1 MPCLRPLLALLA
13 LACASAAAADSVQ
26 LVSRVD
32 PGDPS
37 VSGSASSFV
46 GSGQSLPGTASNVSA
61 DGRWIAY
68 NSLAMNLVDGQVDA
82 ADTSDTFLTDRA
94 TGATLLVSR
103 TAASATTAGNGSS
116 HACAISTDGRFVL
129 FASDATDLVPGQ
141 NDTNGAEDVFL
152 YDRIGGVT
160 VLVSRSTSGAAK
172 TGNAGA
178 WVPVMSADGGR
189 VAFLSDATDLVSG
202 QSSLDNGHQIFLFDR
217 AAGTTAM
224 VSHAVGSPT
233 TPGSWDSFDPSL
245 SADGTL
251 VAYVSRSN
259 NLATAQSDTN
269 SDFDVFVYSAATGG
283 SVLVS
288 HVAGS
293 TNTAAG
299 SALEPVISGNGNRI
313 VFSSAA
319 GNLVSGQTGAST
331 RNVFLYTRASNTSAL
346 ASHALADTAR
356 GGNSD
361 SQVQGVS
368 ADGEAVTFVSHAG
381 DLVVNQITQYFYGQV
396 YLYRRGTGVVTL
408 VSRNSTAAT
417 QPGNDESY
425 AAQVSADGGQ
435 VAFLSRADNL
445 PAAATAFSTA
455 AYLFDAAS
463 GALTLVSRAP
473 GFGSVDGIDLS
484 ADGRWAVFSGS
495 APEVAGDRNAAYDVF
510 AYDRTGVAT
519 TLVSAHAPGSPALS
533 PSWESSRPS
542 LGNDGSS
549 VVFLSQAQ
557 DLVAGENDV
566 NTSQTD
572 AYLWSRATGAMTL
585 ISHAAGAPSTTGD
598 ASVMD
603 ATMSGDGDWV
613 LYTSAARNVVPGQTG
628 ENSGTY
634 LWERTTEN
642 SLLVTRSN
650 GSPVTPAQG
659 GSSTAGSVS
668 RDGRWV
674 ALSGGYTDLV
684 PGMANPSFLY
694 NVFLFDRA
702 TGAMTLVS
710 HAAGQP
716 TTAGNWHSGI
726 DSVPGISADGRFVV
740 FESSATNLLPGQ
752 SGTPGEIA
760 HVFLYDRTTGALT
773 LVSHA
778 AGAAGTPANGF
789 CQVPRISA
797 DGGSVAFLSVAT
809 NLVSGQVDPDPDL
822 TEDLF
827 LWDRATGA
835 ITLVSHAHTSA
846 VTAANDLTENAASL
860 SADGRFVAY
869 TSWATNLAPV
879 TTSPGHI
886 PLQVWLWD
894 RATGANTLVSHST
907 TSPTRMANDQ
917 AGNAVISADGR
928 AVTFT
933 SSANDLAPGQ
943 EETYDLA
950 NLFLWDRAADATF
963 LVSRAGSPSVSGG
976 AQAKQAVS
984 SDGAHVAF
992 VSGGPLAPGDF
1003 NALPDVYLFSR
1014 DLPGADFFTLTPCR
1028 LLDTRRPEDGPALAS
1043 GSREILALA
1052 GACGIPATARAV
1064 VLNVTAVDPTGQGNL
1079 RLHPGDTGLP
1089 AASTLNF
1096 RAGET
1101 RANLAILRLALDGE
1115 GTLAVSPSV
1124 AGGGTVHVIVDVT
1137 GWFE

>member
-1 MPCLRPLLALLA
+1 MPCLRSLLAPLLALA
-13 LACASAAAADSVQ
+13 FVAAAGADSVQ

-37 VSGSASSFV
+37 VSAGGPSYIGSC
-46 GSGQSLPGTASNVSA
+46 QSLPGMASHTST
-61 DGRWIAY
+61 DGRFIAY
-68 NSLAMNLVDGQVDA
+68 NSAAMNLVDGQVDA
-82 ADTSDTFLTDRA
+82 ADTSDAFLTDRA

-103 TAASATTAGNGSS
+103 TAASATTAGNGPS
-116 HACAISTDGRFVL
+116 HACAISADGRFVV

-141 NDTNGAEDVFL
+141 NDTNGAADVFL
-152 YDRIGGVT
+152 FDRTTSAT
-160 VLVSRSTSGAAK
+160 VLVSRAASGAAK

-217 AAGTTAM
+217 ATGTTAM
-224 VSHAVGSPT
+224 VSHAVGSPI
-233 TPGSWDSFDPSL
+233 TPGSWDSYDPSI
-245 SADGTL
+245 SADGVL

-313 VFSSAA
+313 AYSSRA
-319 GNLVSGQTGAST
+319 GNLVSGQTGTST
-331 RNVFLYTRASNTSAL
+331 WNVFLYTRASNNSTL
-346 ASHALADTAR
+346 VSHALAGTAR
-356 GGNSD
+356 GGNSY
-361 SQVQGVS
+361 SEVQAVS
-368 ADGEAVTFVSHAG
+368 ADGESVTFVSHAG
-381 DLVVNQITQYFYGQV
+381 DLVVNQITESFHGQV
-396 YLYRRGTGVVTL
+396 YLYRRATGGVTL
-408 VSRNSTAAT
+408 VSRSTASAT
-417 QPGNDESY
+417 QPGDDESY
-425 AAQVSADGGQ
+425 AAHISADGGQ
-435 VAFLSRADNL
+435 VVFLSQADNL
-445 PAAATAFSTA
+445 PAPSTAFSTA
-455 AYLFDAAS
+455 AYLFAAAS

-473 GFGSVDGIDLS
+473 DFGAVEGLDLS
-484 ADGRWAVFSGS
+484 ADGRWAVFSGY
-495 APEVAGDRNAAYDVF
+495 APEVAGDRNATYDVF

-519 TLVSAHAPGSPALS
+519 TLVSAHAPGAPGLSPA
-533 PSWESSRPS
+533 WDSSAPS

-549 VVFLSQAQ
+549 VVFLSHAQ
-557 DLVAGENDV
+557 DLVPGVNDV
-566 NTSQTD
+566 NGVQSD
-572 AYLWSRATGAMTL
+572 AYLWSRTTGAMTL
-585 ISHAAGAPSTTGD
+585 ISHAAGAPLTTGNSGVID
-598 ASVMD
+598 ARL
-603 ATMSGDGDWV
+603 SGDGDWV
-613 LYTSAARNVVPGQTG
+613 LYSSSASNVVPGQTG
-628 ENSGTY
+628 ESNGIY
-634 LWERTTEN
+634 LWERATGN

-650 GSPVTPAQG
+650 GSPTTPAAG
-659 GSSTAGSVS
+659 GFLAGNVS

-674 ALSGGYTDLV
+674 ALSGSYGDLV
-684 PGMANPSFLY
+684 PGMTNPDFIF
-694 NVFLFDRA
+694 NVFLVDRL
-702 TGAMTLVS
+702 TGAMALVS
-710 HAAGQP
+710 HAPGQP
-716 TTAGNWHSGI
+716 ATAGNWHSGI
-726 DSVPGISADGRFVV
+726 ESIPGISADGRFVV
-740 FESSATNLLPGQ
+740 FESAATNLLPGQ
-752 SGTPGEIA
+752 SGTPGETT
-760 HVFLYDRTTGALT
+760 HVFVYDRTTGALT

-778 AGAAGTPANGF
+778 AGSGTPANGF

-797 DGGSVAFLSVAT
+797 DGDSVAFLSVAT
-809 NLVSGQVDPDPDL
+809 NLVAGQVDPDPDF
-822 TEDLF
+822 TTDLF
-827 LWDRATGA
+827 LWSRATGA
-835 ITLVSHAHTSA
+835 ITLVSHAHTST
-846 VTAANDLTENAASL
+846 VTAANDLTEDVASL
-860 SADGRFVAY
+860 SADGRLVAY
-869 TSWATNLAPV
+869 TSSATNLAPV

-933 SSANDLAPGQ
+933 SPANDLAPGQ
-943 EETYDLA
+943 GETYDLA
-950 NLFLWDRAADATF
+950 NLFLWDRAANATV
-963 LVSRAGSPSVSGG
+963 LVSRAGSPSVGG
-976 AQAKQAVS
+976 GGQGGQEMSA
-984 SDGAHVAF
+984 DGAHVTF
-992 VSGGPLAPGDF
+992 VSGGSLAPGDF
-1003 NALPDVYLFSR
+1003 NDRPDIYLFSR

-1043 GSREILALA
+1043 GAREILALA

-1096 RAGET
+1096 HAGET

-1124 AGGGTVHVIVDVT
+1124 AGGGSVHVIVDVT